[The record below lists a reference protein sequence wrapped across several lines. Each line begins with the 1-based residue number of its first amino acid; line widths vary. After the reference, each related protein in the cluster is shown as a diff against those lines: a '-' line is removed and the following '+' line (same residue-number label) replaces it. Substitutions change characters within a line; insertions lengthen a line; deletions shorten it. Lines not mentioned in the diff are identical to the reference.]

1 MKKVTF
7 YQRLEQLQRS
17 SKKSFN
23 QIEKD
28 LGYPR
33 NALNN
38 YKLGGIPS
46 GKRLLEM
53 AEYFNVTPDYLLGI
67 KKTLTV
73 PSLSIFFEKLELK
86 EKMEM
91 CELCQKWLFTLIHD
105 FKLEKQ
111 ESNEK
116 GLSERECI

>member
-1 MKKVTF
+1 MEKVAF
-7 YQRLEQLQRS
+7 YQRLEQLQRL

-38 YKLGGIPS
+38 YKLDGIPS

-53 AEYFNVTPDYLLGI
+53 AKYFNVTPDYLLGVETQ
-67 KKTLTV
+67 KTNL
-73 PSLSIFFEKLELK
+73 PDFFEKLEIK

-91 CELCQKWLFTLIHD
+91 CELCQKWVLTLTND
-105 FKLEKQ
+105 FVLEKQ
-111 ESNEK
+111 VGDEK
-116 GLSERECI
+116 GLSERECV